1 MKIIAIT
8 LLVALLLVPPAS
20 AQQKPPLLPEA
31 VVAALANELSGETA
45 KRNLEYISR
54 QHRMRASKGIR
65 TAAEFI
71 AEQARSYG
79 LEGVEILQFPADGKT
94 FYGTQKARP
103 AWDAEFAELWEMG
116 PTPVRIASWDAMPL
130 VLAQDSES
138 ANVTADLVDVGA
150 GTSEGDYTGK
160 DVKGKLVL
168 VSAQP
173 DAVYR
178 LAVEKYGAVGILSY
192 AQNQRTAWFGE
203 NDNLIRWGHLDSFT
217 PTKTFAFMLSLKQA
231 RGFQARLARGE
242 KIIFKAEV
250 RARRHPGNYD
260 IPTAVI
266 NGSDPKLKEEE
277 IAFSCH
283 LDHPRPGANDNAS
296 GCVTILEAGRSIAKL
311 IREGKIDRPRR
322 TIRFIWPPE
331 IEGTLAILNARPDI
345 ARRIKA
351 VIHMDMVGGGPE
363 TKAVFHVTRGP
374 ASLPSFVNDV
384 AEAFGEF
391 VNEQSYQYAATG
403 NASYPLVAPEGGKE
417 PLNARMAEFSMG
429 SDHQV
434 YTDSSFSIPAIYL
447 NDWPDRYIHTNYD
460 TPGMI
465 DPTKLKRAGFIGAAS
480 GYFLANAAANDAEAL
495 VTVMQRRSLQRT
507 ARLLE
512 RRFELP
518 ADETGNLIRFHSW
531 YERSM
536 VDSMESFFV
545 LPPALRSAAN
555 AYIDT
560 LERQVGMVSRPFPAQ
575 FDGRIVFRRNPEIK
589 GTMGAF
595 GYDYFTDKYGEEKA
609 AAVRLLRYQGLRG
622 SGGEYAY
629 EVLNLADGRRNVL
642 EIRDAVSAI
651 YGPVPF
657 DLVIEYLR
665 ALLTIGVVQ
674 FSRMSASRDTCAPV
688 TWLWM
693 SSSRACGPAIG
704 WSTSPEHY
712 SPAGAR

>member
-8 LLVALLLVPPAS
+8 LSVALLLVPSAS
-20 AQQKPPLLPEA
+20 AQQKPPLLPEP

-65 TAAEFI
+65 TAAEFV

-79 LEGVEILQFPADGKT
+79 LEGVEIMQFPADGKT

-103 AWDAEFAELWEMG
+103 AWDAEFAELWELG
-116 PTPVRIASWDAMPL
+116 PTPVLIASWDAMPL

-138 ANVTADLVDVGA
+138 ANVTAELVDVGA
-150 GTSEGDYTGK
+150 GTSESDYEGK

-173 DAVYR
+173 EAVYR
-178 LAVEKYGAVGILSY
+178 LAVEKYGAAGILSY

-231 RGFQARLARGE
+231 RGFQTRLVRGE
-242 KIIFKAEV
+242 MITFKAEV
-250 RARRHPGNYD
+250 RAGRHPGNYD

-266 NGSDPKLKEEE
+266 RGSDAILRDEE

-296 GCVTILEAGRSIAKL
+296 GCVTILEVGRTLTKL
-311 IREGKIDRPRR
+311 IREGKIERPRR

-384 AEAFGEF
+384 AETFGEF
-391 VNEQSYQYAATG
+391 VNDLSYRHAAGETVP
-403 NASYPLVAPEGGKE
+403 YPLVAPEGGKE

-434 YTDSSFSIPAIYL
+434 YTDSSFGIPAIYL

-460 TPGMI
+460 TPANI
-465 DPTKLKRAGFIGAAS
+465 DPTKLKRAGFIGGAS
-480 GYFLANAAANDAEAL
+480 GYFLANITASDSDA
-495 VTVMQRRSLQRT
+495 VWRSIQSRGLRRT
-507 ARLLE
+507 ALMLE
-512 RRFELP
+512 RRQGLTTEEGL
-518 ADETGNLIRFHSW
+518 NLVRFYSW
-531 YERSM
+531 YERN
-536 VDSMESFFV
+536 VFDSMSKFFV
-545 LPPALRSAAN
+545 VSSSVQKEAALVFTTQQKQLADLLGPTAA
-555 AYIDT
+555 
-560 LERQVGMVSRPFPAQ
+560 QG
-575 FDGRIVFRRNPEIK
+575 DGRLIFKRNPEIK

-609 AAVRLLRYQGLRG
+609 AAIRLRRHQGLRG

-629 EVLNLADGRRNVL
+629 EVLNLVDGKRNVQ

-651 YGPVPF
+651 YGPVPTE
-657 DLVIEYLR
+657 LVLEYLR
-665 ALLTIGVVQ
+665 ALESINVI
-674 FSRMSASRDTCAPV
+674 SRLS
-688 TWLWM
+688 
-693 SSSRACGPAIG
+693 
-704 WSTSPEHY
+704 
-712 SPAGAR
+712 